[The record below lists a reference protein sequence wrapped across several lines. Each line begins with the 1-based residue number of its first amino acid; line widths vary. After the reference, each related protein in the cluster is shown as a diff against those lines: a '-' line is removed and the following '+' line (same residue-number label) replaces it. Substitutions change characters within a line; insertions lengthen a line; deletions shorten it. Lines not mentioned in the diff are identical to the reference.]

1 MTYWFEEEE
10 GKQILSLE
18 NAAILEKFPGT
29 NPKPVFVDI
38 EGEKHFGYQCTLT
51 TNFEGLIKKLR
62 VFVVYNNDYITNFD
76 IKVFPLEVLDKNDHP
91 TGEVLKTQV
100 SFHRYSDGHLCL
112 FYAPAVNPRK
122 FSIVTILTWA
132 STWWWCYNYKKKYG
146 SWPAHEK

>member
-1 MTYWFEEEE
+1 MPRFWKSFRER
-10 GKQILSLE
+10 I
-18 NAAILEKFPGT
+18 P
-29 NPKPVFVDI
+29 NP
-38 EGEKHFGYQCTLT
+38 YLLTLKAKS
-51 TNFEGLIKKLR
+51 I
-62 VFVVYNNDYITNFD
+62 FD

-91 TGEVLKTQV
+91 TGEILKTQV